1 MSKSSAAHPL
11 PIGLRKPKK
20 GNNSTH
26 NTTRRAPWYA
36 SMVRDGANNWKQGSK
51 STFAYVPPCI
61 PADESYPE
69 TR

>member
-11 PIGLRKPKK
+11 PIGLKKPTK

-26 NTTRRAPWYA
+26 NTTRRAPWA
-36 SMVRDGANNWKQGSK
+36 STMVRDGANNWKQGAK
-51 STFAYVPPCI
+51 STTISTIPCI
-61 PADESYPE
+61 PANENYPE